1 MQTERRVIALAGWLA
16 AAGPVPARLLWPP
29 AACSALPGA
38 RSAFLLVLH
47 SGATDQ
53 LTGCLLPSAPSA
65 SPAPCLQV
73 YMLHELEP
81 AKELTGGPWYGPD
94 SFDSEFIAVLQ
105 EVGGR
110 AGGWRVA
117 GCCVYGCM
125 QQGGQAA
132 GK

>member
-1 MQTERRVIALAGWLA
+1 M
-16 AAGPVPARLLWPP
+16 
-29 AACSALPGA
+29 
-38 RSAFLLVLH
+38 LVLH
-47 SGATDQ
+47 LGATDQ
-53 LTGCLLPSAPSA
+53 LTRCLLSSAPSA

-117 GCCVYGCM
+117 GCCVYRLY
-125 QQGGQAA
+125 AA
-132 GK
+132 GRAACRQVTRC